1 MSAVARRPRSE
12 ACSGPGSSEMGWFA
26 VVLSL
31 LAIIAA
37 EVQWLVIPMATHLG
51 AALAGTL

>member
-1 MSAVARRPRSE
+1 
-12 ACSGPGSSEMGWFA
+12 MGWFA